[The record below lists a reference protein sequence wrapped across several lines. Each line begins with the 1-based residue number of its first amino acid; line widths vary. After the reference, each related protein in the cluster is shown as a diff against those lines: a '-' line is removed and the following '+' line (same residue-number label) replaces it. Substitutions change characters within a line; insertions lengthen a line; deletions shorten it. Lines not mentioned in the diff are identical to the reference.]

1 MASNDYLDKNI
12 YPKINAAIKKPSF
25 KQGLNMF
32 FGKYLNK
39 NRDKFSAIGPCENI
53 FFTVDYQEYLFEL
66 FGVTSEEVKEC
77 MRISS
82 HIKDSDTGQTV
93 NPFNLMMSVAVKC
106 LYDNKMTQERTMT
119 SFLMYMS
126 IFPSTYT
133 KYFKFKPNR
142 AIMEYTV
149 NNMSIRF
156 DIKNIGYFKTLQQ
169 SAEGAYMNNIPDFE
183 KKLKTKSK
191 QSSDFMYCYYV
202 LDTKNRINSLLKN
215 IRGEFE
221 KSHQNQNFLNFT
233 DEVTDDEKN
242 YHVNESD
249 SLKLRK
255 LVQNITTAFYIQM
268 PDSNLIDYASKI
280 SDVSVN
286 QLKSI
291 IFKVQNKVSR
301 DDVFKLIESIVNEY
315 VVVKEHKLDD
325 IHTNNFLIFALKLF
339 GVNTKAPANIK
350 VIKECLSTFLLK
362 SADIKDVNRNKK
374 TKDLTRA
381 VYIYFVLM
389 IQQKA

>member
-1 MASNDYLDKNI
+1 MKL
-12 YPKINAAIKKPSF
+12 
-25 KQGLNMF
+25 
-32 FGKYLNK
+32 
-39 NRDKFSAIGPCENI
+39 
-53 FFTVDYQEYLFEL
+53 
-66 FGVTSEEVKEC
+66 
-77 MRISS
+77 SS

-142 AIMEYTV
+142 AIMEYTI

-156 DIKNIGYFKTLQQ
+156 DVKKIGYFKTLQQ
-169 SAEGAYMNNIPDFE
+169 SAEGAYINNIPDFE
-183 KKLKTKSK
+183 KKTKTKSK

-221 KSHQNQNFLNFT
+221 KAHQNQNFLNFT

-301 DDVFKLIESIVNEY
+301 DDVFKLIESLVNEY

-350 VIKECLSTFLLK
+350 VIKECLSTSLLK